1 MSGFFKR
8 NFLPV
13 LAAAVLVGALV
24 LLAVVAGGN
33 GRELE
38 AQRGEVFSL
47 ERELTRVSNEAVEL
61 EAEISEDVLG
71 VDPAR
76 VEDDEQVLREMLNT
90 ALTWDSHESYEQA
103 RQKVMDDYGLGSD
116 DSFVESFLPP
126 APSTTDSSGTVH
138 SYIDASGLNSKL
150 GSFETQVLDV
160 KGTTYEYFLLVTVR
174 SASADGQSMAAMTS
188 PVYANVD
195 ADGNI
200 VSLRGYAASTP
211 VRSSS

>member
-13 LAAAVLVGALV
+13 LAAAVLAGALV

-116 DSFVESFLPP
+116 DSFVESFLPS

-188 PVYANVD
+188 PVYASVD